1 MNEFW
6 IYKRI
11 SIYGTT
17 FLNEAIT
24 TKQPKSNE
32 NSQRKKAL
40 AQHKL
45 LFGERK
51 DSFKYRKYIVAFC
64 SEIPANM
71 EKFLECSMPKQTQGN
86 GT

>member
-6 IYKRI
+6 IYKKT

-17 FLNEAIT
+17 FLNEAMT

-45 LFGERK
+45 LFLGERK
-51 DSFKYRKYIVAFC
+51 DS
-64 SEIPANM
+64 
-71 EKFLECSMPKQTQGN
+71 
-86 GT
+86 

>member
-6 IYKRI
+6 IYKKIGPSKYKRCNI
-11 SIYGTT
+11 FIK
-17 FLNEAIT
+17 AMT

-51 DSFKYRKYIVAFC
+51 D
-64 SEIPANM
+64 
-71 EKFLECSMPKQTQGN
+71 
-86 GT
+86 

>member
-6 IYKRI
+6 IYKRT

-17 FLNEAIT
+17 FSNEAMT

-45 LFGERK
+45 LFLVKEK
-51 DSFKYRKYIVAFC
+51 IVKYRKSIVAFC
-64 SEIPANM
+64 SEM
-71 EKFLECSMPKQTQGN
+71 
-86 GT
+86 